1 LAALLIL
8 AKIET
13 MLPCNVIM
21 QAAREGRFDV
31 VGGCPSASVQ
41 VVRNPEL
48 VSFAEVVGGTLR
60 KIVEGL

>member
-1 LAALLIL
+1 
-8 AKIET
+8 
-13 MLPCNVIM
+13 MLPCNVVM
-21 QAAREGRFDV
+21 QAAREGRFEV
-31 VGGCPSASVQ
+31 VGGCPPASVQ